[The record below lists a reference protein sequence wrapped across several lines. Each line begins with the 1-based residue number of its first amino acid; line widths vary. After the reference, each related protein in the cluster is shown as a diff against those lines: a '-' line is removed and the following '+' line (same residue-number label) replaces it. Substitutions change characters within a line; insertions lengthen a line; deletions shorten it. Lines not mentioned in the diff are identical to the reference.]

1 MADQGSYPPPN
12 ASPAMPTTPTEP
24 ATGTTTDAKVLN
36 RQAEEAERRLAVATN
51 AIATTEARRKQLE
64 TDASAAQTRF

>member
-1 MADQGSYPPPN
+1 MKS
-12 ASPAMPTTPTEP
+12 
-24 ATGTTTDAKVLN
+24 TTDAKVLN